1 MIVSL
6 RNILSVPRILNLETA
21 VKTKFAFAHTIE
33 IVLSN
38 YFSLDSNSKI
48 EKFCSH
54 VSCLLDYA
62 RKAFKK
68 INIRCVGEPNVIL
81 QELVGE
87 IFMA

>member
-38 YFSLDSNSKI
+38 YFSFDSNLRI
-48 EKFCSH
+48 EKFRSH
-54 VSCLLDYA
+54 VTCLLDYA
-62 RKAFKK
+62 KKAFKR
-68 INIRCVGEPNVIL
+68 INIRCIGEPNVIL
-81 QELVGE
+81 QELVAE
-87 IFMA
+87 IILA